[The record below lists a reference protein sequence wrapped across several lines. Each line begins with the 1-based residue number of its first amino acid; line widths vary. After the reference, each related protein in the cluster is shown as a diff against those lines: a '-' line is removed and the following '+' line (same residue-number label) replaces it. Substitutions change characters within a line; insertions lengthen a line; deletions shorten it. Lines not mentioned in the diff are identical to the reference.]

1 MSSSVSSKD
10 AQLYSLATLTLALL
24 VYTVISIRQRNA
36 GGTTCL
42 CVVLAGAL
50 SANAPAILEA
60 ISTIQVRV
68 LPRPLNDLL
77 PKVPAS
83 SHFAGILG
91 VALLAVFLLFFKHLF
106 GVSKTRLTTSSSSSN
121 RTPSFR
127 DSTALGR
134 PRERTPTCSHCL
146 EWSQLP
152 ESIMCEI
159 LRRLKQE
166 DTTNLRMV
174 CRDWYQTVT
183 QSLES
188 LKPNE
193 FHPRNLARDF
203 PLLRILDLSQC
214 VEDVTEEGLQ
224 SIKDLKHL
232 TRLNL
237 GRHHNLIS
245 STITDRSLIPIQSMA
260 KIKSLNIAQCVHIT
274 DRGLYQISQGL
285 RELQE
290 INLSGC
296 VGVTDR
302 GVHDLASI
310 RSLQVLELPWC
321 LKISDQGLQYLTN
334 LPNLKTLNISGC
346 QLITEAG
353 IGQIGL
359 LENLEELNLLY
370 TGYTKLCVSD
380 ESLMKLRNLR
390 NLKILSLGGMQ
401 LQHTRITDRGI
412 KTISHFF
419 PHLTHLTLMWID
431 VTDEGILSLSNLTL
445 LEHLSLKG
453 CGRITQRSMKVIGG
467 LVKLK
472 ELSLL
477 YNPWLNLNE
486 EEVLEELSPLTGIEK
501 LSLGGDPHN
510 GSLLT
515 DNGMAILATFQH
527 LQNLNL
533 SYFQYQFAGSGLGPL
548 LRLQTLENVDLTG
561 SNHVNDSTLS
571 VLGQVTS
578 IRSLILNKCSRVS
591 SIGLKH
597 LLKLAKLSFVSLA
610 GCFRVD
616 DRGLEYLSEIP
627 SLTSLILSQCIGL
640 TDAGISQF
648 RKLQKLKNLDLFGCR
663 EIRGE
668 GFNGF
673 RDLPLG
679 TLNISDC
686 PYLIDEGLTQI
697 GRIQSLT
704 KLDLCACVS
713 VTDEGIK
720 DLKGLTNLTGID
732 LGMCGRLGDL
742 SMEALSQLPR
752 LTTFKISGSDLLT
765 DQGVKSVSKKTG
777 LLTVHFDRCQNLSD
791 LSLQHLA
798 SCRSLTSLKL
808 ARCPKITDLG
818 IVHLTVLDQLS
829 ILNLSQCPLLT
840 EQGIQALASL
850 TSLASLEV

>member
-1 MSSSVSSKD
+1 MLPPYSKPSPPSK
-10 AQLYSLATLTLALL
+10 Y
-24 VYTVISIRQRNA
+24 V
-36 GGTTCL
+36 
-42 CVVLAGAL
+42 
-50 SANAPAILEA
+50 
-60 ISTIQVRV
+60 V

-77 PKVPAS
+77 HQVPAS

-91 VALLAVFLLFFKHLF
+91 VALLAVFLYSLKHLL
-106 GVSKTRLTTSSSSSN
+106 SSQLKTQSITSSN
-121 RTPSFR
+121 RAPSFR

-134 PRERTPTCSHCL
+134 PREWTPTCAHSL
-146 EWSQLP
+146 EWCQLP
-152 ESIMCEI
+152 ESIMSEI
-159 LRRLKQE
+159 LRLLKQE

-214 VEDVTEEGLQ
+214 VEEVTEEGLE

-245 STITDRSLIPIQSMA
+245 STITDRSLLPIQSMA

-274 DRGLYQISQGL
+274 DRGLYQIAEGL
-285 RELQE
+285 SELQE

-302 GVHDLASI
+302 GVQDLASI
-310 RSLQVLELPWC
+310 PSLQVLELPWC
-321 LKISDQGLQYLTN
+321 LKISDQGLQYLTS

-346 QLITEAG
+346 QLITEIG
-353 IGQIGL
+353 IAQIGL

-380 ESLMKLRNLR
+380 KSLLNLK
-390 NLKILSLGGMQ
+390 NLTKLKILSLGGMQ
-401 LQHTRITDRGI
+401 LQHTRISDRGI

-419 PHLTHLTLMWID
+419 PLLTHLTLMWID
-431 VTDEGILSLSNLTL
+431 VTDEGVISLSNLTL
-445 LEHLSLKG
+445 LEHLQLKG

-467 LVKLK
+467 LLKLK

-477 YNPWLNLNE
+477 YNPWLTLN

-501 LSLGGDPHN
+501 LSLGGDPQN

-515 DNGMAILATFQH
+515 DNGMAILATFEH

-533 SYFQYQFAGSGLGPL
+533 SYFEYQFAGSGLGPL

-571 VLGQVTS
+571 VLGQVPS
-578 IRSLILNKCSRVS
+578 IRSLILTKCAKVTSN
-591 SIGLKH
+591 GLKH
-597 LLKLAKLSFVSLA
+597 LLNLTKLSFVSLA

-627 SLTSLILSQCIGL
+627 SLTSLILSQCIGV

-668 GFNGF
+668 GFDGF

-686 PYLIDEGLTQI
+686 PSLIEEGLTQI
-697 GRIQSLT
+697 GRIQTLT
-704 KLDLCACVS
+704 KLDLCGCVS
-713 VTDEGIK
+713 VTDEGINQ
-720 DLKGLTNLTGID
+720 LKGLTNLTGID
-732 LGMCGRLGDL
+732 LGFCGRLGDP
-742 SMEALSQLPR
+742 SMEVLSQLPR
-752 LTTFKISGSDLLT
+752 LTTFKISASDLLT
-765 DQGVKSVSKKTG
+765 DQGVKQVSRKNG

-798 SCRSLTSLKL
+798 SCRSLTSLKV

-818 IVHLTVLDQLS
+818 IVHLTTLDQLS